1 MNKLARSILKYR
13 WLIIIFVAV
22 LTGFL
27 GYQIRYIQ
35 INSDVIS
42 TLPDDD
48 PDALL
53 FKKIG
58 EEFGGNKIG
67 MVILEANDIFTNE
80 SLGHIAQLTD
90 TISSIEGVSG
100 VTSMTSILDIRG
112 DEFGFE
118 VSELVSE
125 YELPYSDEELEKLR
139 ERVMSKDRYRGN
151 IVSADGS
158 AALVMF
164 TVLDD
169 YDIKEVGRKVIN
181 KSESIGLP
189 EKLYFAGLPMMVTAI
204 AELVSSDLI
213 KLIPIAFI
221 LITLV
226 LLLNFGT
233 FRGVFLPLLASA
245 IAITWTLG
253 FMALF
258 GFEMTMVTNNIPII
272 LLAVGSA
279 YTIHV
284 INKVNQLRERY
295 YHRAII
301 VAVAYIF
308 IPVLLTALT
317 TIAGFISF
325 VFEAY
330 LGMIKDFG
338 VFTAVGTLF
347 SALLALFFVPALLY
361 VISPAKVRKS
371 DYGESGRSS
380 IYLERLLMPLKNLLL
395 KHPKYIL
402 TTWSALVI
410 ISIGGIF
417 LIERNVDIKDYF
429 KHDSMARQAEEIMI
443 EKFGGS
449 KAIFILFEADMQDPS
464 TLKTMM
470 RTVDYIKQDPNVL
483 NAQSVAELIADLYE
497 ALGEERKIP
506 DDRAAIEQLWFF
518 IDGNPMLERL
528 VSEDLQEGIIISKFA
543 SSDNQAK
550 EEFAEGLQK
559 FLDENSCEDCRIQLT
574 GMPFIDLK
582 MNASLL
588 KSQVRSLTLAI
599 IALLLLV
606 GVMLRSFATGA
617 IATFPVIATIVILF
631 GLMGFTGIPL
641 NVATVLVASVALG
654 IGVDYSIHIISYF
667 DYSYILTT
675 DFKEALERTV
685 MVTGKAII
693 INVVSVSL
701 GFLVLVF
708 SDMVPLQYFG
718 MLMAFSM
725 VGSGLASMTLLPVI
739 LILVK
744 RRKLSLNN
752 NEE

>member
-13 WLIIIFVAV
+13 WLILIITIL

-67 MVILEANDIFTNE
+67 MVILETESVFTNE
-80 SLGHIAQLTD
+80 VLEDIALLTD
-90 TISSIEGVSG
+90 TISAIEGVTG

-112 DEFGFE
+112 DEYGFE
-118 VSELVSE
+118 VSELVAE
-125 YELPYSDEELEKLR
+125 YQLPYSEEELTELR
-139 ERVMSKDRYRGN
+139 ERVMSSDRYKGN
-151 IVSADGS
+151 IVSADGT

-169 YDIKEVGRKVIN
+169 YDIKQVGRQVIN
-181 KSESIGLP
+181 KTGSLQLP
-189 EKLYFAGLPMMVTAI
+189 GRLYYAGLPMMVTAI
-204 AELVSSDLI
+204 AELVASDLL
-213 KLIPIAFI
+213 KLIPIAFL

-226 LLLNFGT
+226 LIVNFRT
-233 FRGVFLPLLASA
+233 FRGVLLPLLASA
-245 IAITWTLG
+245 IAISWTIGL
-253 FMALF
+253 MALL

-295 YHRAII
+295 YHKAII
-301 VAVAYIF
+301 TAIAYIF

-338 VFTAVGTLF
+338 IFTAIGTFF

-361 VISPAKVRKS
+361 MISPKKVKRS
-371 DYGESGRSS
+371 NYEESGRSS
-380 IYLERLLMPLKNLLL
+380 VFLERMLTPLRELLL
-395 KHPKYIL
+395 KHPRYIL
-402 TTWSALVI
+402 TTWGVLVLL
-410 ISIGGIF
+410 SIGGIF

-429 KHDSMARQAEEIMI
+429 KKNNMAREAEEIMM

-449 KAIFILFEADMQDPS
+449 KAIFILFEADMQDPEV
-464 TLKTMM
+464 LKTMLE
-470 RTVDYIKQDPNVL
+470 TVEFIKQDPNVL
-483 NAQSVAELIADLYE
+483 NAQSVADLIADLYD

-506 DDRAAIEQLWFF
+506 DERDVIEQLWFF

-528 VSEDLQEGIIISKFA
+528 VSDDLEEGIIISKFA
-543 SSDNQAK
+543 SSDTEAK
-550 EEFAEGLQK
+550 EEFARELGQ
-559 FLDENSCEDCRIQLT
+559 FIDEHSCEECNIQLT

-582 MNASLL
+582 MNRSLL
-588 KSQVRSLTLAI
+588 TSQVRSLVLAI
-599 IALLLLV
+599 LALVLLV
-606 GVMLRSFATGA
+606 GFMLRSLMTG
-617 IATFPVIATIVILF
+617 IYATFPVIATVVILF

-667 DYSYILTT
+667 DYSYLLTSN
-675 DFKEALERTV
+675 FKEALNSTI
-685 MVTGKAII
+685 MVTGKAIV

-718 MLMAFSM
+718 ILMAFSM
-725 VGSGLASMTLLPVI
+725 IGSGMAAMTLLPVI

-744 RRKLSLNN
+744 RKKLSV
-752 NEE
+752 EDQE